1 MRRFRCTVT
10 PRSRDAALVILA
22 SVFWGTSF
30 PASKVVVE
38 TVNPLFVTFARLG
51 IGALLGFVVLSLLGR
66 LDLRFLKDP
75 WVWGLGLLNAAAFD
89 LQNSG
94 IALTTASKTA
104 LLVNVNIVFIA
115 VLMVLVYKEAIS
127 SYKVAGIV
135 LGLMG
140 VVVLATKLN
149 LVNLTGG
156 QFVGDAL
163 VFVSG
168 ILWAFYVIGTKR
180 MVDRGGDYVALTTCV
195 LAATSVLAAGPLLVI
210 GGGFPSQGDSWIG
223 IAYLGL
229 VPTFTP
235 LLFYTMSMRTISPTI
250 SALLVLL
257 EVVVAAVLS
266 FLFLKDILDGY
277 TLAGGALILAGAY
290 VVARGERTMPEP
302 GAAGLAP
309 VPSKGSARAGDGIT
323 RR

>member
-1 MRRFRCTVT
+1 MDARR
-10 PRSRDAALVILA
+10 RDAALVILA

-30 PASKVVVE
+30 PASKLVVE

-51 IGALLGFVVLSLLGR
+51 IGSLLGFAVLFFLGR
-66 LDLRFLKDP
+66 LDFRFLRDP
-75 WVWGLGLLNAAAFD
+75 WVWALGLLNAAAFD

-94 IALTTASKTA
+94 IVLTTASKTA

-115 VLMVLVYKEAIS
+115 ILMVLVYKEAITS
-127 SYKVAGIV
+127 HKVAGIV
-135 LGLMG
+135 LGLTG
-140 VVVLATKLN
+140 VIVLATKLSPAS
-149 LVNLTGG
+149 LSGG

-163 VFVSG
+163 VFLSG
-168 ILWAFYVIGTKR
+168 VIWAFYVIGTKR

-195 LAATSVLAAGPLLVI
+195 LAATSVLAAGPLLLI
-210 GGGFPSQGDSWIG
+210 GGGFPSQTDSWIG

-266 FLFLKDILDGY
+266 FLFLQDILDVY
-277 TLAGGALILAGAY
+277 TLAGGALILLGAY
-290 VVARGERTMPEP
+290 VVARGERQMPEP

-309 VPSKGSARAGDGIT
+309 VPSKTVGRSDGGVT

>member
-1 MRRFRCTVT
+1 VDARR
-10 PRSRDAALVILA
+10 RDAALVILA

-30 PASKVVVE
+30 PASKLVVE

-51 IGALLGFVVLSLLGR
+51 LGALLGFVVLFFLGR
-66 LDLRFLKDP
+66 LDFRFLRDP
-75 WVWGLGLLNAAAFD
+75 WIWGLGLLNAAAFD

-115 VLMVLVYKEAIS
+115 ILMVLVYRERITP
-127 SYKVAGIV
+127 YKVGGIL
-135 LGLMG
+135 LGLIG
-140 VVVLATKLN
+140 VVVLATKLSPAS
-149 LVNLTGG
+149 LGGG

-163 VFVSG
+163 VFFSG
-168 ILWAFYVIGTKR
+168 VLWAFYVIGTKR

-195 LAATSVLAAGPLLVI
+195 LAATSVLAVGPLLLV
-210 GGGFPSQGDSWIG
+210 GGGVPSRADSWIG

-257 EVVVAAVLS
+257 EVVVAAILS
-266 FLFLKDILDGY
+266 FLFLQDILDAY
-277 TLAGGALILAGAY
+277 TLAGGALILLGAY
-290 VVARGERTMPEP
+290 VVARGERPMPEP

-309 VPSKGSARAGDGIT
+309 VPSEKTGRSDGGVT